1 MKLTDEIQSII
12 DSKKRS
18 GDFHGLSL
26 YLTQI
31 LTEMPDEC
39 YFFAELSSA
48 CYQLEEYD
56 KALTYAHE
64 AYKSAPDD
72 YWVRYIYGCALLA
85 NDEFENAAAMFDS
98 IISCDVNHIAY
109 YEHGEGKRWAES
121 LLNDSR
127 YMRAVVFQQK
137 GCNSEARDMFLYH
150 RNNRKR
156 GLYSDFSIGQVN
168 KHIKTLDLIIG
179 DRRKQ

>member
-1 MKLTDEIQSII
+1 MTITHEIQSII
-12 DSKKRS
+12 NSKKRS
-18 GDFHGLSL
+18 GDFHGLSQ
-26 YLTQI
+26 YLTQL
-31 LTEMPDEC
+31 LTEMPDEY
-39 YFFAELSSA
+39 YFLAELSSA

-98 IISCDVNHIAY
+98 IISCDVNHLAY

-168 KHIKTLDLIIG
+168 KHIKDLDLIIG
-179 DRRKQ
+179 DRREQ